1 MNPSQHPKNPHHRVE
16 LAPGYEISRLLKGG
30 WQLAGGHGDVD
41 RTRAIADMAAYYDAG
56 ITTFDC
62 ADIYTGVEEMIGEF
76 RADHLQRHGRD
87 SLSQLRVHTKF
98 VPDLALLPTI
108 GKREVEQII
117 DRSLQRLRM
126 ERLDLVQF
134 HWWDYAVPRYLE
146 VAHWLVE
153 LQRAGKI
160 DRVGG
165 TNFDT
170 AHARELADAGVP
182 LLSMQVQ
189 YSLLDQR
196 PAPRMTP
203 YCTQAGMKLLCY
215 GSVAGGFLSERWL
228 GVSDPG
234 QSFENRSLVK
244 YRLVI
249 DDFGGWDLF
258 QQLLA
263 QLKQIALRH
272 GVSVSTVAMRWV
284 LQEEAVAAVIVG
296 VRRGD
301 HLADHLQVLDLQ
313 LDAAD
318 LAALDA
324 VLSQRSAPSG
334 DVYAVERDLE
344 GRHGR
349 IMKYDLN
356 DKPH

>member
-1 MNPSQHPKNPHHRVE
+1 MTSSLTSSSPHRIE
-16 LAPGYEISRLLKGG
+16 LAPGYSISRLLKGG

-41 RTRAIADMAAYYDAG
+41 RASAIADMAAYYNAG

-76 RADHLQRHGRD
+76 RADHLQRHGQD

-98 VPDLALLPTI
+98 VPDLAILPTI
-108 GKREVEQII
+108 DKRQVEQTI
-117 DRSLQRLRM
+117 DRSLKRLRM

-134 HWWDYAVPRYLE
+134 HWWDYSAPRYLE
-146 VAHWLVE
+146 VAHWLTE

-170 AHARELADAGVP
+170 PHARELAEAGVP
-182 LLSMQVQ
+182 LFSMQVQ

-196 PAPRMTP
+196 PLPLMTP
-203 YCTQAGMKLLCY
+203 YCAQSGMKLLCY

-228 GVSDPG
+228 GKSDPG
-234 QSFENRSLVK
+234 HTFENRSLVK
-244 YRLVI
+244 YKLVI

-258 QQLLA
+258 QQLLVQLQRVA
-263 QLKQIALRH
+263 QRH
-272 GVSVSTVAMRWV
+272 GVSIPTVAMRWV
-284 LQEEAVAAVIVG
+284 LQQPAVAAVIVG
-296 VRRGD
+296 GRRGD
-301 HLADHLQVLDLQ
+301 HLADHLKVLDLQ

-318 LAALDA
+318 LGALDA
-324 VLSQRSAPSG
+324 VLSQRNAPSG

-356 DKPH
+356 DTPH

>member
-1 MNPSQHPKNPHHRVE
+1 MNPLQLSHHRIE

-30 WQLAGGHGDVD
+30 WQLAGGHGNVD
-41 RTRAIADMAAYYDAG
+41 HAGAIADMAAYYDAG

-76 RADHLQRHGRD
+76 RADYLQRHGPD

-98 VPDLALLPTI
+98 VPDLAILPTI
-108 GKREVEQII
+108 DKRQVEQII
-117 DRSLQRLRM
+117 DRSLKRLRM

-134 HWWDYAVPRYLE
+134 HWWDYGVPRYLE
-146 VAHWLVE
+146 VAHWLLE

-170 AHARELADAGVP
+170 AHVRELADAGVP
-182 LLSMQVQ
+182 LFSMQVQ

-196 PAPRMTP
+196 PLPLMTP
-203 YCTQAGMKLLCY
+203 YCEQSGMKLLCY

-244 YRLVI
+244 YKLII

-258 QQLLA
+258 QQLLV

-272 GVSVSTVAMRWV
+272 GVSISAVAMRWV
-284 LQEEAVAAVIVG
+284 LQQPSVAAVIVG

-301 HLADHLQVLDLQ
+301 HLADHLKVLDLQ

-318 LAALDA
+318 LASLDA